1 MTVVKMVQA
10 PQKGAS
16 AIEARMTYEEEIEQ
30 LMKKYSI
37 SEDEAHEL
45 WELTQTAANAEG
57 EDELPTLQ

>member
-1 MTVVKMVQA
+1 
-10 PQKGAS
+10 
-16 AIEARMTYEEEIEQ
+16 MTYEEEIEQ